1 MKFNLMTAGK
11 KSSINERAKILVV
24 DSDKNTMKAY
34 KEVFAEKTKFKIIS
48 AAGGREALKKMKTGH
63 FDLVILD
70 VMMPKMSGI
79 DVASAMSVN
88 SRLKKIPVILASAL
102 PVASNAFWK
111 IIREH
116 NEFAVVK
123 ETVEKPIEVNE
134 LLAKIKRVLDKQ

>member
-1 MKFNLMTAGK
+1 MTAGK